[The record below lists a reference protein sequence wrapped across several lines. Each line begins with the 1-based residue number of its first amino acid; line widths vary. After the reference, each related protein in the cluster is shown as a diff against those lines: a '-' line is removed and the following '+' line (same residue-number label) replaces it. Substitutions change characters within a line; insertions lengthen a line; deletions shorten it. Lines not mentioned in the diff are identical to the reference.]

1 MNLEPQNNLLTNENI
16 NQQDDIPANDIPMS
30 ITEHLEELR
39 QRTLFVFLF
48 FLLTATLSFT
58 QIKIIVAI
66 LQAPAI
72 GIKFLQLAPGEYF
85 FSSIKVAIY
94 SGIVATTPFGV
105 YQVILYI
112 LPGLTGRE
120 RKIIIPILISSVLLF
135 VIGGI
140 FAYFILAPAALT
152 FLISYGSDIV
162 EPLWSFEQYFD
173 FILLLLF
180 STGLAFEIPIIQLL
194 LGVSGT
200 LSSKQMIRAWRYI
213 IIISTIAG
221 AILTP
226 STDPVTQII
235 MSSAVLVLYF
245 SGIVI
250 LLLLKK

>member
-1 MNLEPQNNLLTNENI
+1 MNLEPQNNLLTNKII
-16 NQQDDIPANDIPMS
+16 NQQDVPENDTPMS

-39 QRTLFVFLF
+39 QRTLFIFLF
-48 FLLTATLSFT
+48 FLLAATFSFT
-58 QIKIIVAI
+58 QIKVIVAI
-66 LQAPAI
+66 LQAPAV

-94 SGIVATTPFGV
+94 SGVVATTPFAV

-112 LPGLTGRE
+112 LPGLTVRE
-120 RKIIIPILISSVLLF
+120 RKVILPILVSSILLF
-135 VIGGI
+135 IIGGI

-180 STGLAFEIPIIQLL
+180 STGLAFEIPIVQLL

-200 LSSKQMIRAWRYI
+200 LSSSQMIRAWRYI

-250 LLLLKK
+250 LLALKK

>member
-1 MNLEPQNNLLTNENI
+1 MNLEPHNNLLNNKST
-16 NQQDDIPANDIPMS
+16 NQQDIPENDIPMS

-48 FLLTATLSFT
+48 FLLAATVSFT

-94 SGIVATTPFGV
+94 SGIIATTPFGV

-112 LPGLTGRE
+112 LPGLTGKE
-120 RKIIIPILISSVLLF
+120 RKIVLPILISSVLLF
-135 VIGGI
+135 VTGGI

-200 LSSKQMIRAWRYI
+200 LSSNQMIRAWRYI

-226 STDPVTQII
+226 STDPVTQLI
-235 MSSAVLVLYF
+235 MSSAVLILYF

-250 LLLLKK
+250 LLILKK

>member
-1 MNLEPQNNLLTNENI
+1 MNLEPKNNLLTRKNI
-16 NQQDDIPANDIPMS
+16 NHQDIPDNDVPMS

-48 FLLTATLSFT
+48 FLLASAISFT
-58 QIKIIVAI
+58 QIKTIVTI

-94 SGIVATTPFGV
+94 CGIVATTPFGI
-105 YQVILYI
+105 YQVILYV
-112 LPGLTGRE
+112 LPGLTLKE
-120 RKIIIPILISSVLLF
+120 RKIILPILISSVVLF
-135 VIGGI
+135 MTGGI

-180 STGLAFEIPIIQLL
+180 STGLAFEIPIIQVL
-194 LGVSGT
+194 LGISET
-200 LSSKQMIRAWRYI
+200 LSSTQMIQAWRYVI
-213 IIISTIAG
+213 IIATIAG

-226 STDPVTQII
+226 STDPVTQLI
-235 MSSAVLVLYF
+235 MSFAVLLLYF

-250 LLLLKK
+250 LLIVKK

>member
-1 MNLEPQNNLLTNENI
+1 MNLKPQNNLLTNGNI
-16 NQQDDIPANDIPMS
+16 NQQDVPVNDMPMS

-48 FLLTATLSFT
+48 FLLAATLSFT

-94 SGIVATTPFGV
+94 SGIVATSPFGV

-120 RKIIIPILISSVLLF
+120 RKIILPILISSVLLF
-135 VIGGI
+135 IIGGI

-200 LSSKQMIRAWRYI
+200 LSSNQMIRAWRYI

>member
-1 MNLEPQNNLLTNENI
+1 MNLEPQNNLLANI
-16 NQQDDIPANDIPMS
+16 THQQDLPENDVPMS

-48 FLLTATLSFT
+48 FLFTATISFT
-58 QIKIIVAI
+58 QIKIIVEI

-85 FSSIKVAIY
+85 FSSIKVAVY
-94 SGIVATTPFGV
+94 CGIVATTPFGV
-105 YQVILYI
+105 YQTILYI
-112 LPGLTGRE
+112 LPGLTNKE
-120 RKIIIPILISSVLLF
+120 RKVILPLLISSILLF
-135 VIGGI
+135 IIGGI
-140 FAYFILAPAALT
+140 FAYLVLAPAALT
-152 FLISYGSDIV
+152 FLISYGADIV

-194 LGVSGT
+194 LGISGT
-200 LSSKQMIRAWRYI
+200 VSSSQMLQAWRYI

-226 STDPVTQII
+226 STDPVTQLI

-245 SGIVI
+245 SGVI
-250 LLLLKK
+250 ILFLLKK

>member
-1 MNLEPQNNLLTNENI
+1 MNLEPQNNLLTNNNI
-16 NQQDDIPANDIPMS
+16 NQQDIPENDIPMS

-48 FLLTATLSFT
+48 FLLAATLSFT

-94 SGIVATTPFGV
+94 SGIVATAPFGL

-120 RKIIIPILISSVLLF
+120 RKIILPILISSVFLF
-135 VIGGI
+135 VTGGI

-162 EPLWSFEQYFD
+162 EPLWSFEQYLD

-194 LGVSGT
+194 LGVSGA
-200 LSSKQMIRAWRYI
+200 LSSNQMIRAWRYI

>member
-16 NQQDDIPANDIPMS
+16 NQQDIPENDIPMS

-48 FLLTATLSFT
+48 FLVAATVSFT
-58 QIKIIVAI
+58 QVKIIVAV

-94 SGIVATTPFGV
+94 CGIVATTPFGL

-112 LPGLTGRE
+112 LPGLTEKE
-120 RKIIIPILISSVLLF
+120 RKIILPILISSVLLF
-135 VIGGI
+135 ITGGI

-200 LSSKQMIRAWRYI
+200 FSATQMIRAWRYI
-213 IIISTIAG
+213 IIIATIAG

-226 STDPVTQII
+226 STDPVTQLI
-235 MSSAVLVLYF
+235 MSSAVLLLYF
-245 SGIVI
+245 SGIII
-250 LLLLKK
+250 LLILKK

>member
-1 MNLEPQNNLLTNENI
+1 MNLKPQNNLLTNENI
-16 NQQDDIPANDIPMS
+16 NHVDIPENDIPMS

-48 FLLTATLSFT
+48 FLFATTISFT

-66 LQAPAI
+66 LQAPAV

-94 SGIVATTPFGV
+94 CGIVATTPFAV

-112 LPGLTGRE
+112 LPGLTGKE
-120 RKIIIPILISSVLLF
+120 RKIILPLLISSVLLF
-135 VIGGI
+135 ITGGI
-140 FAYFILAPAALT
+140 FAYFVLAPAALT

-173 FILLLLF
+173 FILLLLL

-200 LSSKQMIRAWRYI
+200 FSSSQMIQAWRYI
-213 IIISTIAG
+213 IIIATIAG

-226 STDPVTQII
+226 STDPVTQLI
-235 MSSAVLVLYF
+235 MSSAVLLLYF
-245 SGIVI
+245 GGIVI
-250 LLLLKK
+250 LLVLKK

>member
-1 MNLEPQNNLLTNENI
+1 MNLEPKNNLLTNENI
-16 NQQDDIPANDIPMS
+16 HQHDIPENDIPMS

-48 FLLTATLSFT
+48 FLLSAAFSFT
-58 QIKIIVAI
+58 QIKIIVAM
-66 LQAPAI
+66 LQAPAV

-94 SGIVATTPFGV
+94 SGIIATTPFGV

-112 LPGLTGRE
+112 LPGLTEKE
-120 RKIIIPILISSVLLF
+120 RKIILPILISSVLLF
-135 VIGGI
+135 IVGGT

-162 EPLWSFEQYFD
+162 EPLWSFEQYCD

-200 LSSKQMIRAWRYI
+200 LSSSQMIRAWRYI

-221 AILTP
+221 AVLTP
-226 STDPVTQII
+226 STDPVTQLI

-245 SGIVI
+245 SGIIV
-250 LLLLKK
+250 LLILKK

>member
-1 MNLEPQNNLLTNENI
+1 MNLKPQNNLLTNENI
-16 NQQDDIPANDIPMS
+16 NQTDIPENDIPMS

-48 FLLTATLSFT
+48 FLLAATISFT

-66 LQAPAI
+66 LQAPAV

-94 SGIVATTPFGV
+94 CGIVATTPFAV
-105 YQVILYI
+105 YQIILYI
-112 LPGLTGRE
+112 LPGLNGKE
-120 RKIIIPILISSVLLF
+120 RKIILPLLISSVLLF
-135 VIGGI
+135 ITGGI
-140 FAYFILAPAALT
+140 FAYFVLAPAALT

-200 LSSKQMIRAWRYI
+200 LSSTQMIRAWRYI
-213 IIISTIAG
+213 IIIATIAG

-226 STDPVTQII
+226 STDPVTQLI
-235 MSSAVLVLYF
+235 MSSAVLLLYF
-245 SGIVI
+245 GGIVI
-250 LLLLKK
+250 LLVLKK

>member
-105 YQVILYI
+105 YQVILYV

>member
-1 MNLEPQNNLLTNENI
+1 
-16 NQQDDIPANDIPMS
+16 MS

-48 FLLTATLSFT
+48 FVLAATVSFT

-66 LQAPAI
+66 LQAPAV

-85 FSSIKVAIY
+85 FSSIKIAIY
-94 SGIVATTPFGV
+94 SGIIATTPFGV

-112 LPGLTGRE
+112 LPGLTGKE
-120 RKIIIPILISSVLLF
+120 RKIILPILVSSVLLF
-135 VIGGI
+135 ITGGI
-140 FAYFILAPAALT
+140 FAYFVLAPAALT

-194 LGVSGT
+194 LGVSNT
-200 LSSKQMIRAWRYI
+200 LSSTQMIQAWRYI

-226 STDPVTQII
+226 STDPVTQLI
-235 MSSAVLVLYF
+235 MSSAVLILYF
-245 SGIVI
+245 SGIII
-250 LLLLKK
+250 LLILKK

>member
-1 MNLEPQNNLLTNENI
+1 MNLKPQNNLLTNENTR
-16 NQQDDIPANDIPMS
+16 QQDIPENDMPMS

-39 QRTLFVFLF
+39 QRTLLVFLF
-48 FLLTATLSFT
+48 FLLAATVSFT

-85 FSSIKVAIY
+85 FSSIKIAIY
-94 SGIVATTPFGV
+94 SGIIATTPFGV

-112 LPGLTGRE
+112 LPGLTIKE
-120 RKIIIPILISSVLLF
+120 RKIILPVLVSSVLLF
-135 VIGGI
+135 IIGSI
-140 FAYFILAPAALT
+140 FAYFILAPAALI

-162 EPLWSFEQYFD
+162 EPLWSFEQYCD

-200 LSSKQMIRAWRYI
+200 LSSTQMIQAWRYI

-226 STDPVTQII
+226 STDPVTQLI
-235 MSSAVLVLYF
+235 MSLAVLILYF
-245 SGIVI
+245 SGIII
-250 LLLLKK
+250 LLILKK

>member
-1 MNLEPQNNLLTNENI
+1 MNLEPKSNLFISKNVD
-16 NQQDDIPANDIPMS
+16 QQDMPENDVPMS

-48 FLLTATLSFT
+48 FLLAAIISFT
-58 QIKIIVAI
+58 QIKIIVTI

-94 SGIVATTPFGV
+94 CGIVATTPFGI

-112 LPGLTGRE
+112 LPGLTLKE
-120 RKIIIPILISSVLLF
+120 RKIVLPILISSVVLF
-135 VIGGI
+135 ITGGI

-173 FILLLLF
+173 FIILLLF

-200 LSSKQMIRAWRYI
+200 LSSTQMIQAWRYI
-213 IIISTIAG
+213 VIIATIAG
-221 AILTP
+221 AVLTP
-226 STDPVTQII
+226 STDPVTQLI
-235 MSSAVLVLYF
+235 MSAAVLLLYF
-245 SGIVI
+245 SSIII
-250 LLLLKK
+250 LLILKK